1 VSNARWAVDLVQNG
15 AIAGSATF
23 AQTLVA
29 GQTYALRFEVNG
41 INLRLYVDGV
51 QRITAT
57 DPQLTAAGRGG
68 VRLGLAASTAQ
79 PTNTTGLHLDDFR
92 ITSLTTTATDTLG
105 ANNGTFTNG
114 PLLNELGAL
123 AGDSGRAARLDGTND
138 YVSVARQIQDDFSIE
153 FWFKSTQGLN
163 TNAQWWGSAGLV
175 DAEVSGAA
183 NDFGVSLRSDGKITA
198 GVGTPDVTIVSSAS
212 GYNNGAWH
220 HVVFTRTRLSGALAL
235 YVDGAS
241 QGTATGSTL
250 SLTSPANI
258 NFGRILTGTNYLSGS
273 LDEFAFYN
281 AALDAAT
288 VLDHYKAGA
297 GTG

>member
-1 VSNARWAVDLVQNG
+1 
-15 AIAGSATF
+15 
-23 AQTLVA
+23 
-29 GQTYALRFEVNG
+29 VNG

-68 VRLGLAASTAQ
+68 VRLGLGTSTAQ

-92 ITSLTTTATDTLG
+92 ITSLTTTATDSQG

-114 PLLNELGAL
+114 PLLNEPGAL

-138 YVSVARQIQDDFSIE
+138 YVSVARQIQDDFTID
-153 FWFKSTQGLN
+153 FWFKSTQGLGL
-163 TNAQWWGSAGLV
+163 NAQWWGNAGLV
-175 DAEVSGAA
+175 DAEVPGPA
-183 NDFGVSLRSDGKITA
+183 NDFGVSLRSDGRITA
-198 GVGTPDVTIVSSAS
+198 GVGTPDVTVVSTTG
-212 GYNNGAWH
+212 GYNDGAWH
-220 HVVFTRTRLSGALAL
+220 HVAFTRTKSSGALAL

-250 SLTSPANI
+250 SQTSPASI
-258 NFGRILTGTNYLSGS
+258 NFGRIQTGSNYFLGSIDELAVYNYVLSG
-273 LDEFAFYN
+273 
-281 AALDAAT
+281 AT